1 MTEAPPRRR
10 RDPEERRRTIIEA
23 AATLITEVGSDGLT
37 HRLVARRAGVPLGST
52 TQYFATLEDLRGA
65 ALAHLADDIDSGLAE
80 VADTLEQHGPS
91 AVVFAE
97 ALHDYMSDE
106 RLMRAD
112 LALVSAAV
120 IDPSLRPL
128 AVRWPDGLIQML
140 APHVGSTA
148 ARAIAAYTD
157 GVAMHALLY
166 GTPVSVGDLTA
177 TLTSLTS
184 LASPGTSSPGTSSPG
199 TSSPRTSSP
208 RTSSPTAPNRR
219 RP

>member
-52 TQYFATLEDLRGA
+52 TQYFATLDDLREA
-65 ALAHLADDIDSGLAE
+65 ALARLADDIDSGLAE
-80 VADTLEQHGPS
+80 VAETLEQHGPS

-97 ALHDYMSDE
+97 ALHEYMSDE
-106 RLMRAD
+106 RLVRAD

-120 IDPSLRPL
+120 IDPELRPL
-128 AVRWPDGLIQML
+128 AVRWPDGLVEIL
-140 APHVGSTA
+140 TPHVGRSA
-148 ARAIAAYTD
+148 AHAVAAYTD

-166 GTPVSVGDLTA
+166 GTPLSIDDLTA
-177 TLTSLTS
+177 ALTALTG
-184 LASPGTSSPGTSSPG
+184 LSSPATS
-199 TSSPRTSSP
+199 TDQ
-208 RTSSPTAPNRR
+208 NRSR
-219 RP
+219 R

>member
-1 MTEAPPRRR
+1 MTEATPRRR

-23 AATLITEVGSDGLT
+23 AAALITEVGSEGLT
-37 HRLVARRAGVPLGST
+37 HRLVAKRAGVPLGST
-52 TQYFATLEDLRGA
+52 TQYFATLDDLREA
-65 ALAHLADDIDSGLAE
+65 ALARLADDIDSGLAE
-80 VADTLEQHGPS
+80 VAETLDEHGPS
-91 AVVFAE
+91 AVVFAQ

-128 AVRWPDGLIQML
+128 AIRWPDGLVEIL
-140 APHVGSTA
+140 EPHVGHTA

-166 GTPVSVGDLTA
+166 GTPLSIDDLTA
-177 TLTSLTS
+177 TLTALTALS
-184 LASPGTSSPGTSSPG
+184 AADTSTDQ
-199 TSSPRTSSP
+199 
-208 RTSSPTAPNRR
+208 NRSR
-219 RP
+219 R

>member
-1 MTEAPPRRR
+1 MTEATARRR

-52 TQYFATLEDLRGA
+52 TQYFATLDDLREA
-65 ALAHLADDIDSGLAE
+65 ALGRLADDIDSGLAE
-80 VADTLEQHGPS
+80 VAETLDEHGPS
-91 AVVFAE
+91 AAVFAE
-97 ALHDYMSDE
+97 ALHEYMSDE
-106 RLMRAD
+106 RLIRAD

-128 AVRWPDGLIQML
+128 AVRWPDGLVEML
-140 APHVGSTA
+140 APRVGHTA

-166 GTPVSVGDLTA
+166 GTPLSIDDLTA
-177 TLTSLTS
+177 ALTALTGLTS
-184 LASPGTSSPGTSSPG
+184 
-199 TSSPRTSSP
+199 
-208 RTSSPTAPNRR
+208 PTDENRSR
-219 RP
+219 

>member
-10 RDPEERRRTIIEA
+10 RDPEERRRTIVEA
-23 AATLITEVGSDGLT
+23 AATLITEVGSEGLT
-37 HRLVARRAGVPLGST
+37 HRLVAKRAGVPLGST
-52 TQYFATLEDLRGA
+52 TQYFATLDDLREA
-65 ALAHLADDIDSGLAE
+65 ALARLADDIDSGLAE
-80 VADTLEQHGPS
+80 VAETLDEHGPS

-120 IDPSLRPL
+120 IDPALRPL
-128 AVRWPDGLIQML
+128 AVRWPDGLVEML

-166 GTPVSVGDLTA
+166 GTPLSIDDLTA
-177 TLTSLTS
+177 ALTALTG
-184 LASPGTSSPGTSSPG
+184 LSSTE
-199 TSSPRTSSP
+199 R
-208 RTSSPTAPNRR
+208 NRSR
-219 RP
+219 R